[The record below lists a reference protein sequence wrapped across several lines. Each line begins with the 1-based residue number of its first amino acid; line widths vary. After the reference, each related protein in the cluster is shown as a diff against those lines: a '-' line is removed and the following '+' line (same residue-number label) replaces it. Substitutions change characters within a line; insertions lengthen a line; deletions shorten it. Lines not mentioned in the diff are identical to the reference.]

1 MNQSGNNMAAQMK
14 PGQQLEKRQAVDP
27 LLVGADDAA
36 KLLGIGRSLFYSL
49 HSSGQLGPLP
59 IRLGR
64 RALWR
69 REELAAWIRAGCP
82 GRTRWVETQEAW

>member
-1 MNQSGNNMAAQMK
+1 MTCVDKQRA
-14 PGQQLEKRQAVDP
+14 EDP

-36 KLLGIGRSLFYSL
+36 KLLGIGRSLFYTM

-69 REELAAWIRAGCP
+69 REELAAWVAAGCP
-82 GRTRWVETQEAW
+82 ERTRWVETQEAG